1 MLYIMKRPLISI
13 VITTKNEEKN
23 IERLLK
29 SLLAQSLPRKYWEV
43 VMVDNASTDRTRQIA
58 KKIIRSVYNL
68 PSITGNKKIKNYRG
82 VQLNFGI
89 QKTHSPLIFFPDADM
104 TFDTDLLK
112 EATDILIN
120 NDIDALYV
128 PEVIIGKGFFGKVRN
143 FERSFYN
150 ETPIDAV
157 RFVRRSMFLKIGGFD
172 EKSFRFGPDDWDFT
186 MMLKEK
192 TQKLSSTKNKIYHHE
207 ENLTI
212 NTYLSKKWHYTA
224 TFDEY
229 KKKWGKNHP
238 DIKKQFSFYYRYIG
252 VFVEYGKWMRLAIHP
267 LLTLGMFFL
276 RFSVGTLYVARKFL
290 KKR

>member
-1 MLYIMKRPLISI
+1 MLYTMKHLLISV
-13 VITTKNEEKN
+13 VITTKNEERN

-29 SLLAQSLPRKYWEV
+29 SLRDQSLPRKFWEV
-43 VMVDNASTDRTRQIA
+43 IMVDNASTDRTRQIA

-104 TFDTDLLK
+104 TFDSGLL
-112 EATDILIN
+112 EEIVDVLSN
-120 NDIDALYV
+120 NNMDALYI
-128 PEVIIGKGFFGKVRN
+128 PEVIVGKGFFGKVRN

-150 ETPIDAV
+150 ETSIDAV
-157 RFVRRSMFLKIGGFD
+157 RCVKRSLYLKMGGFD

-186 MMLKEK
+186 MMLKK
-192 TQKLSSTKNKIYHHE
+192 RTNKLSSTTNKLYHHE
-207 ENLTI
+207 ENLTLPQ
-212 NTYLSKKWHYTA
+212 YLLKKWNYTA
-224 TFDEY
+224 TFDDY
-229 KKKWGKNHP
+229 IKKWGPDHP

-252 VFVEYGKWMRLAIHP
+252 VFVEHGKWMRLAIHP

-276 RFSVGTLYVARKFL
+276 RFSIGILYVARKFL